1 MGQQQLIL
9 LVLGIVIVGLA
20 VVVGIQAFNEQ
31 KYKADID
38 LTTTEAVRLATYAG
52 AWRQSPQAAGGG
64 RQESTFARFSL
75 AALGFPDV
83 VVAGDGQHTDGPG
96 LIYSVWQ
103 RSQPV
108 SFVAVITADYTV
120 QSAVFLYGP
129 TQNCLAVRT
138 GRFVDGAWEYTP
150 SATPPAP
157 SGCAW

>member
-9 LVLGIVIVGLA
+9 LVLGVVIVGLA
-20 VVVGIQAFNEQ
+20 VVIGIQAFAEQ
-31 KYKADID
+31 KTKADLD
-38 LTTTEAVRLATYAG
+38 LTTGEAVRLATYAV
-52 AWRQSPQAAGGG
+52 AWRQAPQASGGG
-64 RQESTFARFSL
+64 QSESTFSTFSL
-75 AALGFPDV
+75 AGLGFSDV

-129 TQNCLAVRT
+129 SERCLAVRT
-138 GRFVDGAWEYTP
+138 GRYRDGAWTYSP
-150 SATPPAP
+150 SETPPAP